1 VFLATLGKREV
12 DEPDCDRDLS
22 AFERAAVRRQALGV
36 VVRSALIAVL
46 AAAIAWVV

>member
-22 AFERAAVRRQALGV
+22 APERAAVRRQALSV
-36 VVRSALIAVL
+36 VARSVLIGAL